1 LVGGVLVGHSRNVFL
16 DFLLFRHEGVGSSDS
31 MSELHTA
38 ARRAIEPAPGLL
50 EQVASVPFR
59 TADSLS
65 SAGEEFRM
73 LSTRLNHI
81 QGLKGIQTITVSSPA
96 TGEGKSFVAANLAL
110 AEAQLKDNL
119 TLLCDFDFRHA
130 TLHELFGVER
140 MPGLT
145 DYLQNRAELHQA
157 MRRIGDT
164 NLYVMP
170 AGSQVVNPLELLTL
184 KKVKQTLDQLA
195 GTFSWVILDSPP
207 LLSAADGNLLS
218 TLSDGTLLVVRMGAT
233 SLKSI
238 PLAIQ
243 SLCHNNV
250 LGVVVNGSRV

>member
-1 LVGGVLVGHSRNVFL
+1 
-16 DFLLFRHEGVGSSDS
+16 

-38 ARRAIEPAPGLL
+38 ARRAIEREPGLL
-50 EQVASVPFR
+50 EQVASVPLR
-59 TADSLS
+59 ASDLLS
-65 SAGEEFRM
+65 GGAEEFRT
-73 LSTRLNHI
+73 LRTRLNHL
-81 QGLKGIQTITVSSPA
+81 QGPKALHTITVSSPA
-96 TGEGKSFVAANLAL
+96 PGEGKSFVAANLAL

-130 TLHELFGVER
+130 TLHELFGIER
-140 MPGLT
+140 TPGLT

-157 MRRIGDT
+157 MGRIGGT

-170 AGSQVVNPLELLTL
+170 AGSQVANPLELLTL
-184 KKVKQTLDQLA
+184 KEVKQTLDQLA
-195 GTFSWVILDSPP
+195 DTFAWVILDSPP

-218 TLSDGTLLVVRMGAT
+218 TFSDGTLLVVRMGVTA
-233 SLKSI
+233 LKSI

-250 LGVVVNGSRV
+250 LGVVVNGARGFVNE

>member
-1 LVGGVLVGHSRNVFL
+1 
-16 DFLLFRHEGVGSSDS
+16 
-31 MSELHTA
+31 MSELQTA
-38 ARRAIEPAPGLL
+38 ARRALQPEPGLL

-59 TADSLS
+59 AADLLLGC
-65 SAGEEFRM
+65 GEEFQM
-73 LSTRLNHI
+73 LGTRLNHI
-81 QGLKGIQTITVSSPA
+81 QSLKAIHTITVSSPA
-96 TGEGKSFVAANLAL
+96 AGEGKSFVAANLAL

-130 TLHELFGVER
+130 TLHKILGIER
-140 MPGLT
+140 TPGLT
-145 DYLQNRAELHQA
+145 DYLQNRTELHEA

-170 AGSQVVNPLELLTL
+170 AGSEVVNPLELLTL
-184 KKVKQTLDQLA
+184 KKLKQTLDRLA
-195 GTFSWVILDSPP
+195 DTFGWVILDSPP

-218 TLSDGTLLVVRMGAT
+218 TLSDGTVLVVRIGAT
-233 SLKSI
+233 ALPSI

-250 LGVVVNGSRV
+250 LGVVVNGAVPSSTA

>member
-1 LVGGVLVGHSRNVFL
+1 
-16 DFLLFRHEGVGSSDS
+16 

-38 ARRAIEPAPGLL
+38 ARRAIEPEPGLP

-59 TADSLS
+59 APDL
-65 SAGEEFRM
+65 AMGVGEEFRM

-81 QGLKGIQTITVSSPA
+81 QGLKALHTVTVSSPA
-96 TGEGKSFVAANLAL
+96 AGEGKSFVAANLAL
-110 AEAQLKDNL
+110 AESQLKDNL
-119 TLLCDFDFRHA
+119 TLLCDFDFRRA
-130 TLHELFGVER
+130 TLHEVFGIDR
-140 MPGLT
+140 SPGLT
-145 DYLQNRAELHQA
+145 DYLQNQVELHQA

-170 AGSQVVNPLELLTL
+170 AGAEVVNPLELLTL

-195 GTFSWVILDSPP
+195 DTFAWVILDSPP

-218 TLSDGTLLVVRMGAT
+218 TLSDGTILVVRMGT
-233 SLKSI
+233 TEMKSI

-243 SLCHNNV
+243 SLCHNNI
-250 LGVVVNGSRV
+250 LGVVVNGSVRPSAA

>member
-1 LVGGVLVGHSRNVFL
+1 
-16 DFLLFRHEGVGSSDS
+16 
-31 MSELHTA
+31 MSEQHTA
-38 ARRAIEPAPGLL
+38 ARRALRPEPGLL

-59 TADSLS
+59 APDLLFGG
-65 SAGEEFRM
+65 GEEFRM
-73 LSTRLNHI
+73 LCTRLNHI
-81 QGLKGIQTITVSSPA
+81 QGLKTLRTITVSSPA
-96 TGEGKSFVAANLAL
+96 PGEGKSFVAANLGL

-130 TLHELFGVER
+130 TLHEIFGIGR
-140 MPGLT
+140 TPGLT
-145 DYLQNRAELHQA
+145 EYLQNRACLHEA

-170 AGSQVVNPLELLTL
+170 AGSEVVNPLELLTL
-184 KKVKQTLDQLA
+184 KEVKQTLEQLTD
-195 GTFSWVILDSPP
+195 TFGWVILDSPP

-218 TLSDGTLLVVRMGAT
+218 TLSDGTILVVRMGAT
-233 SLKSI
+233 ALKSI

-250 LGVVVNGSRV
+250 LGVVVNGAVRSATA